1 MKGNLVEQPTV
12 LALAAHPDD
21 IELMM
26 AGTLVLLGRA
36 GYGLHMMNLA
46 DGSCGSMTEDA
57 ETIAA
62 RRLREAQASAELL
75 GAKLHP
81 PMTRDMEIFFNEPLL
96 RKVAVVMRDVAPT
109 IVLLQS
115 PVDYMEDHMNASR
128 LGVTAAFT
136 RGFPNFVTDPPR
148 PPVSGSVAIYHALPW
163 GLKGPMREPIAPDLF
178 VDVSSSLALKRD
190 ALACHASQK
199 EWLDQTQGLD
209 SYLQTM
215 EDAAREVGAM
225 SGHFS
230 HAEGWRR
237 HSHLGFGT
245 EDFDPLYDALG
256 DTLVHYAEESN

>member
-1 MKGNLVEQPTV
+1 MDQPQV

-57 ETIAA
+57 DTIAA

-75 GAKLHP
+75 GAKIYP
-81 PMTRDMEIFFNEPLL
+81 PIARDMEIFFNEPLL
-96 RKVAVVMRDVAPT
+96 SKVAAVVRDVAPT

-128 LGVTAAFT
+128 LGVTATFT

-148 PPVSGSVAIYHALPW
+148 PPVSGPVAIYHALPW
-163 GLKGPMREPIAPDLF
+163 GLKGPMREPVAPDLF
-178 VDVSSSLALKRD
+178 VDISSSLALKRD

-199 EWLDQTQGLD
+199 EWLDKTQGLD

-215 EDAAREVGAM
+215 EDTAREAGET
-225 SGHFS
+225 SGRFS
-230 HAEGWRR
+230 IAEGWRR

-245 EDFDPLYDALG
+245 EDFDPLRDALG
-256 DTLVHYAEESN
+256 NSLIQYAEESN